1 MMTNP
6 VFISYIDKEVADT
19 MEARGFNYIIQK
31 FNGDQVMY
39 TFELNERFIKSFEEA
54 FGEDKKEEIVCV
66 TSNLLNFTGGQL
78 NG

>member
-1 MMTNP
+1 MTNP

-54 FGEDKKEEIVCV
+54 FGEDKREEIVCV
-66 TSNLLNFTGGQL
+66 TSNLLNFSGGQL

>member
-1 MMTNP
+1 MTNP

-31 FNGDQVMY
+31 FNGNQVMY

-54 FGEDKKEEIVCV
+54 FGEDKREEIVCV

>member
-1 MMTNP
+1 MTNP

-54 FGEDKKEEIVCV
+54 FDEDKREEIVCI

>member
-1 MMTNP
+1 MTNP

-31 FNGDQVMY
+31 FNGNQVMY
-39 TFELNERFIKSFEEA
+39 TFELNERFIKSFEEV
-54 FGEDKKEEIVCV
+54 FGEDKREEIVCV

>member
-1 MMTNP
+1 MTNP

-54 FGEDKKEEIVCV
+54 FGEDKREEIVYV

>member
-1 MMTNP
+1 MTNP

-54 FGEDKKEEIVCV
+54 FGEDKREEIVCV
-66 TSNLLNFTGGQL
+66 TNNLLNFTGGQL

>member
-1 MMTNP
+1 MTNP

>member
-1 MMTNP
+1 MTNP

-54 FGEDKKEEIVCV
+54 FGEDKREEIVCV

>member
-1 MMTNP
+1 MTNP

-19 MEARGFNYIIQK
+19 MEARVFNYIIQK

-54 FGEDKKEEIVCV
+54 FGEDKREEIVCV

>member
-1 MMTNP
+1 MTNP
-6 VFISYIDKEVADT
+6 VFISYIDKEVADA

-31 FNGDQVMY
+31 FNGNQVMY

-54 FGEDKKEEIVCV
+54 FGEDKREEIVCV

>member
-1 MMTNP
+1 MTNP

-19 MEARGFNYIIQK
+19 METRGFNYIIQK

-54 FGEDKKEEIVCV
+54 FGEDKREEIVCV

>member
-1 MMTNP
+1 MTNP

-54 FGEDKKEEIVCV
+54 FGEDKREEIVCV
-66 TSNLLNFTGGQL
+66 TSNLLNFTGGQ
-78 NG
+78 

>member
-1 MMTNP
+1 MTKP
-6 VFISYIDKEVADT
+6 VFISYIDKKVADT

-31 FNGDQVMY
+31 FNGNQVMY

-54 FGEDKKEEIVCV
+54 FGEDKREKIVCV

>member
-1 MMTNP
+1 MTNP
-6 VFISYIDKEVADT
+6 VFISYIDKEVADAL
-19 MEARGFNYIIQK
+19 EARGFNYIIQK
-31 FNGDQVMY
+31 FNGNQVMY

-54 FGEDKKEEIVCV
+54 FGEDKREEIVCV